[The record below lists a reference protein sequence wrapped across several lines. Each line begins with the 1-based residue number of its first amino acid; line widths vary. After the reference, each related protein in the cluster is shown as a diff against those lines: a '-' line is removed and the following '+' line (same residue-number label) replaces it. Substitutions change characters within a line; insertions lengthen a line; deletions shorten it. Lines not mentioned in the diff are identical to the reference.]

1 MKVLIKNGRVLDPS
15 SKTDA
20 VSDVLVEGGKVKKI
34 AKGIKEKADRV
45 IQAKGCFVMPGFI
58 DLHVHLRDPGFEE
71 KETVET
77 GARAAARG
85 GFTTI
90 LAMPNTKPAVDNA
103 NVVNYVHQKAKNLA
117 KVNVLQIGAV
127 TKGQDGEALSDIHE
141 MVKAGVPALSED
153 GKSVMRTDLY
163 YRAMEIAREEGI
175 PVFAHCEDKDLARGG
190 VMNAGERAKE
200 LKMPGILNEA
210 EDVIVARDILLA
222 HRAGANLHLCH
233 CSTKNSVQLIRLAKR
248 QGYAVTAEA
257 CPHHFTL
264 TDADIPGDDANY
276 KMNPPLRAK
285 EDLEA
290 IKEGLKDGT
299 IDVIAT
305 DHAPHTA
312 VEKGLSMKKAPFGIV
327 GLETAAALT
336 YSELVQNGYL
346 TELGMAEKLSY
357 RPAQVIGS
365 KKGVLQEGAAAD
377 IVVFDP
383 NRKYE
388 IVKEDFAGKA
398 KNTPFLGRKVTG
410 KVVCTMGGGEIAN
423 QEESRK

>member
-285 EDLEA
+285 EDME
-290 IKEGLKDGT
+290 
-299 IDVIAT
+299 
-305 DHAPHTA
+305 
-312 VEKGLSMKKAPFGIV
+312 
-327 GLETAAALT
+327 ALT

-365 KKGVLQEGAAAD
+365 EKGVLQEGAAAD

-388 IVKEDFAGKA
+388 LVKEDFAGKA

-410 KVVCTMGGGEIAN
+410 KVVCTMVGGEIAY